1 MGIGVLFLCSMTQI
15 TETINL
21 GELIDLLVYQTENYV
36 RITSGLSSQQEIDDC
51 NKLLGF
57 LLNEYE
63 KRQQY
68 LTSYN

>member
-1 MGIGVLFLCSMTQI
+1 MTQI

-21 GELIDLLVYQTENYV
+21 AELIDLLVYQTENYV
-36 RITSGLSSQQEIDDC
+36 RVTSGFSSQQEIDSC
-51 NKLLGF
+51 NKLLGV

-63 KRQQY
+63 KRQEY